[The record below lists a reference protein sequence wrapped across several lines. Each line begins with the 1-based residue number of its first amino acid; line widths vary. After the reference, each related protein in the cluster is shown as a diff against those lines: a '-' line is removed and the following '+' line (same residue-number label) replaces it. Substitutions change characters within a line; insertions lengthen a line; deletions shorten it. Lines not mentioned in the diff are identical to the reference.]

1 MHSLEQRYAQSLLT
15 LAHKQALVG
24 ETLADLTALED
35 AMAKEVALETFF
47 ASPLVKRQAKSAV
60 LNNALQGRVQKLT
73 LDFLGLVI
81 RNGRAANL
89 KGIVAQFRLLIEKE
103 KGLLRGVIVSAQ
115 PLEDAQFAAID
126 RSLSERYK
134 ATFQWTTEVDPS
146 LVAGFR
152 VRIGDQVID
161 QSLALKLKELEKQ
174 LMAKA

>member
-1 MHSLEQRYAQSLLT
+1 M
-15 LAHKQALVG
+15 
-24 ETLADLTALED
+24 
-35 AMAKEVALETFF
+35 
-47 ASPLVKRQAKSAV
+47 
-60 LNNALQGRVQKLT
+60 NNALQGRVQKLT